1 MAIICFS
8 PKLIIPFVPSYG
20 GNRREKIKTVVGIKP
35 MNNDGTIEFTRSL
48 QNAYTDCDNDRE
60 RTAVFNDMA
69 RQTFIDH
76 VDYIKNYTFIDEK
89 GEEVKDPL
97 PADLYDNAASN
108 SLVKE
113 ISIAIENSSVLSKG
127 QEKNFEGDS
136 DGPS

>member
-1 MAIICFS
+1 MAIMCFS
-8 PKLIIPFVPSYG
+8 PKIVVPFVPSYG
-20 GNRREKIKTVVGIKP
+20 GNRREKIKTIVGIKP

-48 QNAYTDCDNDRE
+48 QDAYADCDNEQE
-60 RTAVFNDMA
+60 RASVFNTMA

-76 VDYIKNYTFIDEK
+76 VAYIKNYTFIDEK
-89 GEEVKDPL
+89 GKAVEDPS
-97 PADLYDNAASN
+97 AEQLYDDGASN
-108 SLVKE
+108 ALVKE

>member
-8 PKLIIPFVPSYG
+8 PKIVVPYVPSYG
-20 GNRREKIKTVVGIKP
+20 GNRREKIKTVVGIRP
-35 MNNDGTIEFTRSL
+35 MNNDGTIEFTRAL
-48 QNAYTDCDNDRE
+48 QDAYTDCDSDKE
-60 RTAVFNDMA
+60 RAAVFNDMA

-89 GEEVKDPL
+89 GEEVKDPS
-97 PADLYDNAASN
+97 AEQIYDDGASN

-113 ISIAIENSSVLSKG
+113 ISLAIENSSILSKG